1 MACIPRLGRQSWHGA
16 GVPAMLQPAARSAV
30 WAALLLGSGAA
41 VAAPSADQRGFVSD
55 GIAGGLYFQR
65 CEAGGPSARQVLLQD
80 KSPGGVLTAG
90 LAEVRRAMLDA
101 DRPVYIE
108 FRGTFTGDQPGQVA
122 TASQFYRAIGHVA
135 TCSAMPP
142 TPAGVRLLAEGTQPA
157 WRVLATP
164 AGTRLERVGHAPVQF
179 APVKAPVAAP
189 VSAQAKVG
197 ATDGTAKA
205 RSYVT
210 AAVSGGTRMRLD
222 VTEQAC
228 TDGAAESAFGAR
240 VVAQWGEQ
248 RLEGCAARF

>member
-1 MACIPRLGRQSWHGA
+1 MNRMVGRGPHTTRRAGA
-16 GVPAMLQPAARSAV
+16 HSVLWVAA
-30 WAALLLGSGAA
+30 LLGSGAA
-41 VAAPSADQRGFVSD
+41 VAAPPADQRGFVSD

-65 CEAGGPSARQVLLQD
+65 CESGGPSARQVVLQD
-80 KSPGGVLTAG
+80 KSPGGVLTTG

-101 DRPVYIE
+101 DRPVYVE
-108 FRGTFTGDQPGQVA
+108 FRGTFAGDGAGQVA

-142 TPAGVRLLAEGTQPA
+142 LPAGVRLLAEGTQPA
-157 WRVLATP
+157 WRLQATP
-164 AGTRLERVGHAPVQF
+164 AGARLERVGHAPVQF
-179 APVKAPVAAP
+179 SPVKAAA
-189 VSAQAKVG
+189 ADA
-197 ATDGTAKA
+197 ATKA

-210 AAVSGGTRMRLD
+210 AAVAGGARMRLD
-222 VTEQAC
+222 VIEQAC

>member
-1 MACIPRLGRQSWHGA
+1 MARMPSPGRQAGQGA
-16 GVPAMLQPAARSAV
+16 GAPAAFRMAAWTAV
-30 WAALLLGSGAA
+30 WAAALLGSGAA
-41 VAAPSADQRGFVSD
+41 LAAPPTDQRGFVSD

-101 DRPVYIE
+101 DRPVYVE
-108 FRGTFTGDQPGQVA
+108 FRGTFAGDGPGHVA

-135 TCSAMPP
+135 TCSAMPAL
-142 TPAGVRLLAEGTQPA
+142 PAGVRLLAEGTQPA
-157 WRVLATP
+157 WRLQATP

-179 APVKAPVAAP
+179 APVSATASAPVKAGAP
-189 VSAQAKVG
+189 DV
-197 ATDGTAKA
+197 ATKA

-210 AAVSGGTRMRLD
+210 AAVAGGTRMRLD
-222 VTEQAC
+222 VSEQAC

-240 VVAQWGEQ
+240 VIAQWGEQ